1 MKKAFII
8 LIAGISLA
16 ACQTGDKKLSAEKE
30 REQYL
35 KDSIARGEAEKA
47 IKDTANFTNIQWLD
61 STYIDLGKVKEGE
74 QVDVA
79 FRFKNSGTKNLVIA
93 DVTASCGCTI
103 PEKPEKAFTPGE
115 EGVIKARFD
124 SRDKKGEVRKMV
136 YVTANTAPNPQELTF
151 RVEITN

>member
-16 ACQTGDKKLSAEKE
+16 ACKTGDKKSLENKDGD
-30 REQYL
+30 QHV
-35 KDSIARGEAEKA
+35 KDSIAQIEKEKA
-47 IKDTANFTNIQWLD
+47 LADTANFTSIQWLD
-61 STYIDLGKVKEGE
+61 STYLDLGKVDEGK

-79 FRFKNSGTKNLVIA
+79 FHFKNSGTKNLVIA
-93 DVTASCGCTI
+93 DVTASCGCTV
-103 PEKPEKAFTPGE
+103 PEKPEKAFSPGE

-136 YVTANTAPNPQELTF
+136 YVSSNTTPNPQELTF
-151 RVEITN
+151 RVEVIN

>member
-8 LIAGISLA
+8 LIAGISLV
-16 ACQTGDKKLSAEKE
+16 ACKTGDKKSLENKE
-30 REQYL
+30 ADQHV
-35 KDSIARGEAEKA
+35 KDSIAQIESAKA
-47 IKDTANFTNIQWLD
+47 LMDTANFTSIQWLD
-61 STYIDLGKVKEGE
+61 STYLDLGKVDEGK
-74 QVDVA
+74 QVDVV
-79 FRFKNSGTKNLVIA
+79 FRFKNSGNKNLVIA

-136 YVTANTAPNPQELTF
+136 YVSSNTLPNPQELTF
-151 RVEITN
+151 RVEIIN